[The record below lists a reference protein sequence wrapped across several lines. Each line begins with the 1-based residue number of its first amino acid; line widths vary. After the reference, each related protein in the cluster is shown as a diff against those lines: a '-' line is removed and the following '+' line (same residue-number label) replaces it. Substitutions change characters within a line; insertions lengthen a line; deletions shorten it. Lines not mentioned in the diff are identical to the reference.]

1 LPRHTGEQQFNARE
15 FIEFAG
21 LLVFEC
27 PEAHSLTITV
37 KK

>member
-1 LPRHTGEQQFNARE
+1 LPRHTGEQEFNARE

-21 LLVFEC
+21 VFVFEG